1 MATDRAQLTHAYGSA
16 ADTPGLFTRLDGGAR
31 NEALLMAGLVVG
43 AGGADERKLCEA
55 QIADTGARLH
65 TLALQGGQGELA
77 VSLTRLFGWARCG
90 ECEAVFGVAE
100 ALVD

>member
-16 ADTPGLFTRLDGGAR
+16 ADTPGLFTHLDGGAR

-43 AGGADERKLCEA
+43 AGRA
-55 QIADTGARLH
+55 
-65 TLALQGGQGELA
+65 
-77 VSLTRLFGWARCG
+77 
-90 ECEAVFGVAE
+90 AE